1 MKQFNTLL
9 RLLFAMAAGLQVVL
23 AVAVFPRA
31 WWISLIFLAAA
42 ALFGR
47 GALRGCRRNLLLG
60 TALAVIAP
68 LAIGI
73 SGIEPFAITHHLVR
87 VAVLGGML
95 VAWLITRPSAT
106 SPAQSA

>member
-1 MKQFNTLL
+1 
-9 RLLFAMAAGLQVVL
+9 MAAGLQVVL

-47 GALRGCRRNLLLG
+47 GALRGCRRNPANNNTGINNNDTG